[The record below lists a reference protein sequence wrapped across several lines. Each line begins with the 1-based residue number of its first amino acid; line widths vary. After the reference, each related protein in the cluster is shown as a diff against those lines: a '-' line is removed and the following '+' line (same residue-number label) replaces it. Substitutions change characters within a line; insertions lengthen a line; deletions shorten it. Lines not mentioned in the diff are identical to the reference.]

1 MRSLGIFEAKLKK
14 KQMKY
19 SEYNPSKIEE
29 INHLFIK
36 TFSDS
41 EGKSEGLVIGELTNS
56 LMTSTDA
63 ADFYCFTAIDD
74 DKIIGSVIFSRLTFE
89 SNVKAYILSPMAILT
104 EYQGKGT
111 GQKLINFALNT
122 LKDNGV
128 ELAINLS
135 SM

>member
-104 EYQGKGT
+104 EYQGKGI
-111 GQKLINFALNT
+111 GQKLINSALNT